1 MPASLRA
8 VIASELPRDVTR
20 ASAIIGELLRRHDFD
35 RPFALRLFASSRN
48 GNASHELRCL
58 ASLALEHQFRLA
70 SPGQAASLLRGIGIA
85 ENETDVR
92 RRIARNEPV
101 HSRLRRGGSHLR
113 SFLRHSRREC
123 RLYFARYAFTP
134 EEVVAAIRERTRAT
148 PAHHDFPPLIH
159 PHNVD
164 EARLAL
170 ESLPPYEREIVRL
183 LIAANVVYWVDDA
196 TPSSL
201 NALVEYPEGT
211 IVLVIKPPGSDIE
224 IEIKRAGLRGPRAL
238 DVRYRDADGEVVPI
252 HHHLWGGSRG
262 DYLRFE
268 TANSALL
275 ARIHRLA
282 LGGEAPIPRIV
293 TLARVESVPDAAGN
307 ATTLLSHFSNPARR
321 ADLLAALQKLERDDL
336 VTPLDFPAGRF
347 LEATMPTQAIVVGTT
362 SFRLE
367 RLRAYLNDGIPFD
380 GDTDELLDEI
390 IDDYVAPPGHPGD
403 HAAAAFAHN
412 RAAADRTYLSI
423 VTQIGRFWG
432 AVLGMRGGSGGESFV
447 IRNAGLRKVWM
458 DGRWQVRFISMDH
471 DSMALA
477 GRIHRFYNPA
487 KNVNAFILDQAHI
500 LGGPTGKRFHPGEL
514 GALKAI
520 YRVSPPLAREGL
532 ALFRAAL
539 RETYARTLHA
549 LSTDPRIRELFHE
562 EYINTLRE
570 WDRTVIDY
578 FRNGRDAA
586 SKARWR
592 RRTKARLRR
601 RGIPPPIIEQYLKT
615 ILTYTD
621 VLPWFAGLYE
631 SAMPTPSSAAAPRG
645 SRNRGGGLGRASR
658 SS

>member
-8 VIASELPRDVTR
+8 VIVDEFPRDAAR
-20 ASAIIGELLRRHDFD
+20 AAAIISELLRRHDFD
-35 RPFALRLFASSRN
+35 RPFALRLFATSRD
-48 GNASHELRCL
+48 GNLSHELRCL
-58 ASLALEHQFRLA
+58 ASLGLEHHFRLA
-70 SPGQAASLLRGIGIA
+70 TSGQAASLLRGIGIA
-85 ENETDVR
+85 EDEDVVR
-92 RRIARNEPV
+92 RWAARNDPV
-101 HSRLRRGGSHLR
+101 HNRLQAVGSDLR
-113 SFLRHSRREC
+113 FFLRHTRREC

-134 EEVVAAIRERTRAT
+134 EEVVAVIRARTRST
-148 PAHHDFPPLIH
+148 PTRHDFPPLIH
-159 PHNVD
+159 PYNVD
-164 EARLAL
+164 EAKLAM
-170 ESLPPYEREIVRL
+170 ESLPAYEREIVQRL
-183 LIAANVVYWVDDA
+183 IDANVVYWVDDV

-238 DVRYRDADGEVVPI
+238 DVRFRDANGEIVPV

-268 TANSALL
+268 TANSSLL

-282 LGGEAPIPRIV
+282 LGDEAPIPRIV
-293 TLARVESVPDAAGN
+293 TLARVESVPDVGK
-307 ATTLLSHFSNPARR
+307 TTSLLTHFSNLDRR
-321 ADLLAALQKLERDDL
+321 ADLLGALQKLDRDDL
-336 VTPLDFPAGRF
+336 VTPIDFPAGRF

-367 RLRAYLNDGIPFD
+367 RLRMYLNDGIPFD
-380 GDTDELLDEI
+380 GDIDELLDEI
-390 IDDYVAPPGHPGD
+390 IDNYAPPRSQQADYV
-403 HAAAAFAHN
+403 AAAFAHN

-423 VTQIGRFWG
+423 LPQIGRFWG

-447 IRNAGLRKVWM
+447 IRNAGLRKVWA

-477 GRIHRFYNPA
+477 GRSHRFYNPA

-520 YRVSPPLAREGL
+520 YRVSPAVASEGL
-532 ALFRAAL
+532 SAFRNAL

-549 LSTDPRIRELFHE
+549 MSSDPRIGELFHP
-562 EYINTLRE
+562 EYIQTLRE
-570 WDRTVIDY
+570 WDRAVVDF
-578 FRNGRDAA
+578 FRNGRDAD

-601 RGIPPPIIEQYLKT
+601 RGIPPAIIEQYLKA
-615 ILTYTD
+615 IVTYTD

-631 SAMPTPSSAAAPRG
+631 SATPSSAAAPRG
-645 SRNRGGGLGRASR
+645 SRSRGAGRGRASR

>member
-8 VIASELPRDVTR
+8 VIADEFPRDVAR
-20 ASAIIGELLRRHDFD
+20 ATAIVVDLLRRHEFD
-35 RPFALRLFASSRN
+35 RSFALRLFAMSRD
-48 GNASHELRCL
+48 GNVSHELRCL
-58 ASLALEHQFRLA
+58 ASLALEHQFLLA
-70 SPGQAASLLRGIGIA
+70 NSDQAASLLRGIGIA
-85 ENETDVR
+85 EDEGVVR
-92 RRIARNEPV
+92 RWTARNERV
-101 HSRLRRGGSHLR
+101 HKQLQAVGSHLR
-113 SFLRHSRREC
+113 SFLRHTRREC
-123 RLYFARYAFTP
+123 RLYFARHAFTP
-134 EEVVAAIRERTRAT
+134 EEVVAAIRARTRAT
-148 PAHHDFPPLIH
+148 PARHDFPPLIH
-159 PHNVD
+159 PCNVD
-164 EARLAL
+164 EATLAM

-201 NALVEYPEGT
+201 NALVEYPAGT
-211 IVLVIKPPGSDIE
+211 IVLVIKPPGSDVE
-224 IEIKRAGLRGPRAL
+224 IEIKRAGLRGPHAL
-238 DVRYRDADGEVVPI
+238 DVRYRDANGEVVPI

-282 LGGEAPIPRIV
+282 LGDDAPIPRIV
-293 TLARVESVPDAAGN
+293 TLARVDSIPDADRT
-307 ATTLLSHFSNPARR
+307 ATSLLSHFSKLDRR
-321 ADLLAALQKLERDDL
+321 ADLMAALEKLNRDDL

-367 RLRAYLNDGIPFD
+367 RLRAYLNDGVLFD
-380 GDTDELLDEI
+380 GDVDELLDEI
-390 IDDYVAPPGHPGD
+390 IDDYAPPPDLQGD
-403 HAAAAFAHN
+403 YIAAAFAHN

-423 VTQIGRFWG
+423 VTQIARFWG

-447 IRNAGLRKVWM
+447 IRNAGLRKVWA

-477 GRIHRFYNPA
+477 GRLHRFYNPA

-520 YRVSPPLAREGL
+520 YRVSPAIASEGL
-532 ALFRAAL
+532 VLFRANL

-549 LSTDPRIRELFHE
+549 MSTDPRIRELFHD
-562 EYINTLRE
+562 EYIDTLRE
-570 WDRTVIDY
+570 WDRTVIDF
-578 FRNGRDAA
+578 FRNALDAD
-586 SKARWR
+586 SKSRWR

-601 RGIPPPIIEQYLKT
+601 RGIPPPVIEQYLKT
-615 ILTYTD
+615 IVTYAD
-621 VLPWFAGLYE
+621 VLPWFVGLYE
-631 SAMPTPSSAAAPRG
+631 SATPFSAAAPRG
-645 SRNRGGGLGRASR
+645 SRNPVAGPDRASR
-658 SS
+658 FS